1 MTIEPI
7 TFTDK
12 LGREVV
18 LRAAVPEDAA
28 DLIQYLKVTSGETPF
43 LIREPDEITI
53 TMESEVAFIQ
63 SKLDSTRELMLLAF
77 VDGKHVGN
85 CSLMSLAP
93 YKRYQHRC
101 DVAIALYQEYCGCGI
116 GKAMLETV
124 LDIATNLGYE
134 QAELEV
140 VADNGEN
147 EITIPV
153 DIDEKVL
160 TGDDLDLAFTEA
172 EKCLDEIVLGE
183 NESYNDVCKNLS
195 FPSKVPGTSIELT
208 YETDIPDLIDN
219 YGNVYMENSPE
230 GNVGILVQINIH
242 MKYQKKERIHIIY
255 AYVPPKKK

>member
-1 MTIEPI
+1 M
-7 TFTDK
+7 DK
-12 LGREVV
+12 KVKENLEILNPLEDSKKVVAEYKKSKIKKVALVAATAGVLTVAVACSAKKETEVTE
-18 LRAAVPEDAA
+18 LDRPD
-28 DLIQYLKVTSGETPF
+28 SG
-43 LIREPDEITI
+43 
-53 TMESEVAFIQ
+53 Q
-63 SKLDSTRELMLLAF
+63 GST
-77 VDGKHVGN
+77 
-85 CSLMSLAP
+85 
-93 YKRYQHRC
+93 
-101 DVAIALYQEYCGCGI
+101 
-116 GKAMLETV
+116 TV
-124 LDIATNLGYE
+124 
-134 QAELEV
+134 EV

-183 NESYNDVCKNLS
+183 NESYNDVCKNLF

>member
-1 MTIEPI
+1 MIIEPI
-7 TFTDK
+7 TITDK

-18 LRAAVPEDAA
+18 LRAAAPEDAA

-43 LIREPDEITI
+43 LIREPDEIII

-63 SKLDSTRELMLLAF
+63 NKIDSERELMLLAF

-140 VADNGEN
+140 VADNQKAIALYES
-147 EITIPV
+147 
-153 DIDEKVL
+153 
-160 TGDDLDLAFTEA
+160 
-172 EKCLDEIVLGE
+172 LGFVK
-183 NESYNDVCKNLS
+183 YGT
-195 FPSKVPGTSIELT
+195 FP
-208 YETDIPDLIDN
+208 DN
-219 YGNVYMENSPE
+219 
-230 GNVGILVQINIH
+230 
-242 MKYQKKERIHIIY
+242 MKYADGTYCDAYWMMKKLR
-255 AYVPPKKK
+255 K